1 MGVLS
6 DIIRTKNNSG
16 QYKNSIKNN
25 VQHFVPEAYE
35 QAQNIYCAFAV
46 ISVSAE
52 RKNNHV

>member
-6 DIIRTKNNSG
+6 DIIRTKANSG
-16 QYKNSIKNN
+16 QYKNSMKNN
-25 VQHFVPEAYE
+25 FQHFVPEAYD
-35 QAQNIYCAFAV
+35 QAQYIYCAFTV